1 MCLFEKL
8 GNGSC
13 LFAEI
18 GKFGV
23 GVFSIVCVSFVF
35 GVIELLNDGC
45 FVTVIGDYLFN
56 SLILDA
62 FIMVIQSVG
71 VHSIDHVSN
80 GCVFLFRGMARVLRN
95 DDVGCCGLAVD
106 IEG

>member
-1 MCLFEKL
+1 LCLFEKL
-8 GNGSC
+8 GDGSC
-13 LFAEI
+13 LFTKI
-18 GKFGV
+18 SKFGL

-45 FVTVIGDYLFN
+45 FVTVVGDYLFD
-56 SLILDA
+56 SLIFNV

-71 VHSIDHVSN
+71 VHSIDHVSD
-80 GCVFLFRGMARVLRN
+80 GCVFLFRVVAKVHRN
-95 DDVGCCGLAVD
+95 DDVVCCGLAVD